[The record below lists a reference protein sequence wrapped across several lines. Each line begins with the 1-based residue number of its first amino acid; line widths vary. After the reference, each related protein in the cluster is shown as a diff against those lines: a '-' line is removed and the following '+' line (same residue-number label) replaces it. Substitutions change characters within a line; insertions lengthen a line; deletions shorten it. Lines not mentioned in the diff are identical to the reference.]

1 MNMSARSSDLLAP
14 LFAPL
19 TSLPGVGPTVAG
31 LIERAAGGGR
41 VIDLLF
47 HLPESYLDR
56 SARPTIRDARP
67 GTIATLA
74 VEVVRHERPATSRQ
88 PWRVVVRDDTGLAEL
103 VFFKFTR
110 EAQTPPGTRLL
121 VSGKLDVFNH
131 RLTIAHP
138 EHMVPIDQPGRIPL
152 IEPVWPLTGGLW
164 PRQVAAG
171 LAQALAMLPALPEWH
186 DAALLKREKWPT
198 FADALRKVQSPNGS
212 SSESCP
218 KAKCGLGE
226 AQAFS
231 VMAGGAEVVGGPPP
245 RAMTQKNAG
254 RRSDEGHGTTS
265 YHGVTGAEGRGIA
278 EGQGITSRYSVMAG
292 EAEPLCVMAGE
303 AEPLCVMAG
312 AGRPPTSFE
321 TGDAKVAG
329 SPPPPAS
336 TPGASAHGAAA
347 ASIPAVPDKRMRARL
362 AYDELLA
369 GQVAQALIRGRVRAR
384 VGQPLMG
391 DSHLRD
397 EALRRFGFAPTPS
410 QMQALSEIDADLA
423 SPRRMLRLL
432 QGDVGSGKTLVALLA
447 MLRAVEAGKQA
458 ALMAP
463 TEVLAKQHHRTL
475 TKLCPLPVALLT
487 GSIKGRERARLLRG
501 MKDATIKIV
510 VGTHAL
516 FQDAV
521 EYHDLA
527 LAVID
532 EQHRFGVTQ
541 RLTLGAKGERTD
553 VLVMTATPIP
563 RTLLLTQWGE
573 MDVSRLTDKPPGRQ
587 PIRTTLHSLG
597 TLPTVLEAIARKL
610 DEGAQVYWVCPLV
623 AESEA
628 LDVAAAQERHA
639 HLKHRFG
646 ELVGL
651 AHGQQTPE
659 VRDAALAAFAAGTVR
674 LLVATT
680 VVEVGV
686 DVPEASIM
694 VIEHAER
701 FGLAQLH
708 QLRGRVGR
716 GADASFCL
724 LLHEDWVNESARRRL
739 ILLRDTDDGFLIADE
754 DFRLRGSG
762 DALGTRQAGLP
773 GYRLADVTEHEHLL
787 HMAHRDAAVLLSR
800 DPKLETTRGQA
811 IRVLLRLFERTAAMR
826 TLAAG

>member
-1 MNMSARSSDLLAP
+1 MNTELLAP

-19 TSLPGVGPTVAG
+19 TSLRGIGPAVAA
-31 LIERAAGGGR
+31 LIARAAGGER
-41 VIDLLF
+41 IIDLLF
-47 HLPESYLDR
+47 HMPESYLDR
-56 SARPTIRDARP
+56 TNRPTIRGARP
-67 GTIATLA
+67 GTVATLA

-88 PWRVVVRDDTGLAEL
+88 PWRIIVKDETGLAEL

-110 EAQTPPGTRLL
+110 ESQTQPGTRLL
-121 VSGKLDVFNH
+121 VSGKLDVFNN

-138 EHMVPIDQPGRIPL
+138 DHLVPFDQGDRLPL
-152 IEPVWPLTGGLW
+152 IEPVWPLTAGLW
-164 PRQVAAG
+164 PRQVANG
-171 LAQALAMLPALPEWH
+171 VAQALERLPELPEWH
-186 DAALLKREKWPT
+186 DPVLLKREKWPA
-198 FADALRKVQSPNGS
+198 FASALRSVQ
-212 SSESCP
+212 
-218 KAKCGLGE
+218 
-226 AQAFS
+226 
-231 VMAGGAEVVGGPPP
+231 
-245 RAMTQKNAG
+245 T
-254 RRSDEGHGTTS
+254 
-265 YHGVTGAEGRGIA
+265 
-278 EGQGITSRYSVMAG
+278 
-292 EAEPLCVMAGE
+292 
-303 AEPLCVMAG
+303 
-312 AGRPPTSFE
+312 
-321 TGDAKVAG
+321 
-329 SPPPPAS
+329 
-336 TPGASAHGAAA
+336 
-347 ASIPAVPDKRMRARL
+347 PDKVEPDKHNRARL

-384 VGQPLMG
+384 SGQPLMG
-391 DSHLRD
+391 NSRLRD
-397 EALRRFGFAPTPS
+397 VALKRFGFDLTRS
-410 QMQALSEIDADLA
+410 QEQALAEIDADLA

-475 TKLCPLPVALLT
+475 TKLCPIPVALLT
-487 GSIKGRERARLLRG
+487 GNVKGKERARLLRG
-501 MKDATIKIV
+501 IKDGTIQIV

-521 EYHDLA
+521 EYQDLA

-553 VLVMTATPIP
+553 VLIMTATPIP

-573 MDVSRLTDKPPGRQ
+573 MDVSRLTEKPAGRL

-597 TLPTVLEAIARKL
+597 TMPTVLQGIARKL

-628 LDVAAAQERHA
+628 LDVAAAQERYT
-639 HLKHRFG
+639 HLTQLFG
-646 ELVGL
+646 DQVGL
-651 AHGQQTPE
+651 AHGQQAPDI
-659 VRDAALAAFAAGTVR
+659 RDAALAAFAAGTIR

-686 DVPEASIM
+686 DVPEASVM

-716 GADASFCL
+716 GAAASFCL
-724 LLHEDWVNESARRRL
+724 LLHEDWVNETARRRL
-739 ILLRDTDDGFLIADE
+739 TLLRDTEDGFVIADE
-754 DFRLRGSG
+754 DFRLRGGG

-773 GYRLADVTEHEHLL
+773 GYRLADPVDHEHLL
-787 HMAHRDAAVLLSR
+787 HMANRDAAVLLSR
-800 DPKLETTRGQA
+800 DPKLETPRGQA

>member
-1 MNMSARSSDLLAP
+1 VNAETLAP

-19 TSLPGVGPTVAG
+19 TSLRGIGPAVAG
-31 LIERAAGGGR
+31 LIARAAGGDR

-47 HLPESYLDR
+47 HMPESYLDR
-56 SARPTIRDARP
+56 SARPTLRDAKP
-67 GTIATLA
+67 GTVATIA

-88 PWRVVVRDDTGLAEL
+88 PWRIIVKDDTGTAEL

-110 EAQTPPGTRLL
+110 EAQMPPGAKLL
-121 VSGKLDVFNH
+121 VSGKLDVFNG

-138 EHMVPIDQPGRIPL
+138 EHMVPIDQPDRIPT
-152 IEPVWPLTGGLW
+152 IEPVWPLTAGLW
-164 PRQVAAG
+164 PRQIATG
-171 LAQALAMLPALPEWH
+171 LAQALAMLPAFPEWH
-186 DAALLKREKWPT
+186 DPALLRREKWPPFEEAIRT
-198 FADALRKVQSPNGS
+198 VQVPTT
-212 SSESCP
+212 
-218 KAKCGLGE
+218 GE
-226 AQAFS
+226 
-231 VMAGGAEVVGGPPP
+231 
-245 RAMTQKNAG
+245 
-254 RRSDEGHGTTS
+254 
-265 YHGVTGAEGRGIA
+265 
-278 EGQGITSRYSVMAG
+278 
-292 EAEPLCVMAGE
+292 
-303 AEPLCVMAG
+303 
-312 AGRPPTSFE
+312 
-321 TGDAKVAG
+321 
-329 SPPPPAS
+329 
-336 TPGASAHGAAA
+336 
-347 ASIPAVPDKRMRARL
+347 PDKCTRARL

-369 GQVAQALIRGRVRAR
+369 GQIATSLIRGRVRAR
-384 VGQPLMG
+384 SGQPLIG
-391 DSHLRD
+391 DSRLRD
-397 EALRRFGFAPTPS
+397 VALTRFGLKMTGSQEKALR
-410 QMQALSEIDADLA
+410 EIDADLA

-475 TKLCPLPVALLT
+475 SRLCPVPVAILT
-487 GSIKGRERARLLRG
+487 GSVKGKERARLLRG
-501 MKDATIKIV
+501 IKDGTIQIV

-521 EYHDLA
+521 EYRDLA

-532 EQHRFGVTQ
+532 EQHRFGVNQ

-553 VLVMTATPIP
+553 VLIMTATPIP

-573 MDVSRLTDKPPGRQ
+573 MEVSRLTEKPAGRL

-597 TLPTVLEAIARKL
+597 TMPTVLEGIARKL

-623 AESEA
+623 AESEL
-628 LDVAAAQERHA
+628 LDVAAAEERFID
-639 HLKHRFG
+639 LKLRFG
-646 ELVGL
+646 DRVGL

-659 VRDAALAAFAAGTVR
+659 VRDAALAAFAAGTIR

-686 DVPEASIM
+686 DVPEASVM

-716 GADASFCL
+716 GVDASFCL
-724 LLHEDWVNESARRRL
+724 LLHEDWVSDNARRRL
-739 ILLRDTDDGFLIADE
+739 TLLRDTDDGFLIADE
-754 DFRLRGSG
+754 DFRLRGGG

-773 GYRLADVTEHEHLL
+773 GYKLADPVDHEHLL

-800 DPKLETTRGQA
+800 DPKLDTPRGKA
-811 IRVLLRLFERTAAMR
+811 VRLLLNLFERNAAMR